1 MAKDKEIT
9 IDHFI
14 NLTTRVCLPRYSQQY
29 HNIDGK
35 WVSVDDIDPKNISLL
50 VVDIDKI
57 RMFNPPSENDN
68 YRDFQG
74 DYCEVVLWS
83 GEKYPIHG
91 KYELYQKYEEEWKT
105 INWNIFCELNEKL
118 REIKKTY
125 ESGEKDNNS

>member
-1 MAKDKEIT
+1 MAKDKEIA
-9 IDHFI
+9 IEHFI
-14 NLTTRVCLPRYSQQY
+14 NLTTKVFLPRYSQDY

-35 WVSVDDIDPKNISLL
+35 WVSVDDINPKNISLL
-50 VVDIDKI
+50 AVDIDKI

-68 YRDFQG
+68 YRDFQD

-91 KYELYQKYEEEWKT
+91 KCQLYQKYEEEWKT